1 MMVRARYSV
10 GTLEKLP
17 GSRKNWRRTAD
28 PTSRNSTPPPESD
41 QQAPLLFPTDEVR
54 VKAIHALALL
64 ALCIGATFAEPLAT
78 AELEPDT
85 GDQLHLMYD
94 FEQPLTG
101 REDPKL
107 LAATTKKVLELAR
120 KQFAQRPRSDVTC
133 LGIGYA
139 DADPSAALLQLARQ
153 STPTIRPASDCTRRE
168 TLTTRIGNRPDSLLR
183 LDSIER
189 RGPDVARIHAS
200 LFLGSMS
207 GGGWRCEAVRIGA
220 QWVIGPCRLIWTL

>member
-1 MMVRARYSV
+1 
-10 GTLEKLP
+10 L
-17 GSRKNWRRTAD
+17 
-28 PTSRNSTPPPESD
+28 
-41 QQAPLLFPTDEVR
+41 PTDEVR
-54 VKAIHALALL
+54 VKAIHALGLL
-64 ALCIGATFAEPLAT
+64 ALCIGATFAGPLST
-78 AELEPDT
+78 AELEPET
-85 GDQLHLMYD
+85 GDRLHLMYD

-107 LAATTKKVLELAR
+107 LAATVSKVLELSR

-168 TLTTRIGNRPDSLLR
+168 TLTVRISNRPDSLLR
-183 LDSIER
+183 LDSIEL
-189 RGPDVARIHAS
+189 RGREVARVHTS

-207 GGGWRCEAVRIGA
+207 GAGWRCEAVRKGT
-220 QWVIGPCRLIWTL
+220 QWIIGPCRLMWTL

>member
-1 MMVRARYSV
+1 
-10 GTLEKLP
+10 
-17 GSRKNWRRTAD
+17 
-28 PTSRNSTPPPESD
+28 
-41 QQAPLLFPTDEVR
+41 

-64 ALCIGATFAEPLAT
+64 ALCIGATFAQPLST

-94 FEQPLTG
+94 FERPLTG

-107 LAATTKKVLELAR
+107 LAATVSKVLELSR

-139 DADPSAALLQLARQ
+139 GADPSAALLQSARQ
-153 STPTIRPASDCTRRE
+153 SMPTVRPASDCTRRE
-168 TLTTRIGNRPDSLLR
+168 SLTVRISNRPDSLLR
-183 LDSIER
+183 LDSIEL
-189 RGPDVARIHAS
+189 RGRDVARIHAS

-207 GGGWRCEAVRIGA
+207 GAGWRCEAVRKGT
-220 QWVIGPCRLIWTL
+220 QWIIGPCRLMWAL